1 METHLLAIYLDTLYL
16 ITGERLSIFIKD
28 IPFEASPT
36 YNSILTRLG
45 VIMPHLKISKEG
57 QGKQISD
64 ILEKIFYMLKN
75 NKKPEYKK
83 YKDSNQ
89 ILNMV
94 RNFNL
99 HEEVIM
105 HNSNGGLIFEKKTRD
120 ELDKQEKKPEK

>member
-1 METHLLAIYLDTLYL
+1 MKGRRGGDPSSIFKESKIIEMELPKASVYEKHLLAIYLDTLYL

-64 ILEKIFYMLKN
+64 ILEKTLKGPFV
-75 NKKPEYKK
+75 K
-83 YKDSNQ
+83 
-89 ILNMV
+89 
-94 RNFNL
+94 
-99 HEEVIM
+99 
-105 HNSNGGLIFEKKTRD
+105 
-120 ELDKQEKKPEK
+120 